1 MSLHGVYDSQ
11 NIFAKIIR
19 GEAPCYKVYEDEDVL
34 AFLDLVPQSCGHTP
48 GVPNHAEARN

>member
-19 GEAPCYKVYEDEDVL
+19 GEAPCYKVYEDETCS
-34 AFLDLVPQSCGHTP
+34 PSSICSRSPTGIP
-48 GVPNHAEARN
+48 W